1 MAQGSFGKVTAFNDF
16 TGLAGAATVPAAT
29 GAILGGGWGLAGVN
43 EGSYANTVDEP
54 GGIAAIVTD
63 TADNDNHVLYA
74 GTWKPADGGMV
85 MEARVKVGSVA
96 AAKTAL
102 FVGFSETLALDTPV
116 MPAET
121 ATTTT
126 TYNGTG
132 GMAGMQFDT
141 DATTIDWRFVVGD
154 GGAAL
159 GNANAAGVA
168 GTALGVRANATMT
181 ADRWYIVR
189 VEITPDG
196 IARGYLGDIDSGDE
210 LALVGYATAALG
222 TGDSFHACILI
233 ENRDA
238 NAETLEV
245 DYAFAEGYRDW
256 TAS

>member
-1 MAQGSFGKVTAFNDF
+1 MAQGSFGKVEAFNDF

-29 GAILGGGWGLAGVN
+29 GALLGGGWGLAGVN

-54 GGIAAIVTD
+54 GGVLAIVTD
-63 TADNDNHVLYA
+63 TADNDNHVIYA
-74 GTWKPADGGMV
+74 GTFKPADGGMV
-85 MEARVKVGSVA
+85 MEARFKLANVSATKSAV
-96 AAKTAL
+96 
-102 FVGFSETLALDTPV
+102 FCGFTETLALDTPV

-132 GMAGMQFDT
+132 GMAGFVFDS

-159 GNANAAGVA
+159 GNANAAGTA
-168 GTALGVRANATMT
+168 GTALGVRANATIT
-181 ADRWYIVR
+181 ADRWYIAR
-189 VEITPDG
+189 VEVTPDG
-196 IARGYLGDIDSGDE
+196 IARGYFGDIDSGDT
-210 LALVGYATAALG
+210 LTLVGYGTAALG
-222 TGDSFHACILI
+222 TGDSFHAALLI

-245 DYAFAEGYRDW
+245 DYAYAMGYRDW
-256 TAS
+256 AAS